1 MLKNLKVRTK
11 ILILSISLAFMALII
26 GGVGILQILE
36 ADQKLQQM
44 YDENIVSIVSLKDS
58 IIEEEKMDSS
68 IQKIIINKNNYN
80 EQVLERNKYLES
92 KKAFEENIGVFKS
105 VIVDEDITKSIIQL
119 ELKLNTFREGQ
130 SEVIELALNGKVE
143 DAEYKLNELDINFGQ
158 SIKYTISQL
167 AEQSDT
173 VASNIKVENKNS
185 VYKLLNI
192 MIGSMIGFII
202 LAAILSYGI
211 ISDITKPLRY
221 ALKEMERIADGDF
234 TVIENKKI
242 KLRKDELGTI
252 LNYVNRIRISLGNLV
267 ISIKNEALNT
277 ENSVEKINNNVYELN
292 GSLETISAT
301 SEELTAVMEET
312 SASAQEI
319 DYSIKKIEESVE
331 NIARKSKEG
340 SNIASEISN
349 RAITN
354 RNNVNNGLE
363 NTNKIMKNSKDA
375 LEKAIS
381 QTKVISKIYQ
391 LSEVIISITEQT
403 NLLAL
408 NASIEA
414 ARAGEAGRGFA
425 VVADEIRTLAEASK
439 ESVIKIKDTGE
450 EISTSVE
457 ELINS
462 SMNLMKFMDKDLQ
475 KEFNNMIDVTETY
488 EKDGTLID
496 EIVKEFDS
504 ISTDLLLSIKEISDI
519 INAVSL
525 ATNEGGKGISNITNL
540 LVEASSKSE
549 NTLLNSNVTK
559 ESAIKLNESIN
570 IFKTN

>member
-1 MLKNLKVRTK
+1 MFKNLKVRTK

-36 ADQKLQQM
+36 ADEKLQQM
-44 YDENIVSIVSLKDS
+44 YDENIVSIISLKDS
-58 IIEEEKMDSS
+58 IIEEEKMENS

-92 KKAFEENIGVFKS
+92 QKAFEENIKIFKS
-105 VIVDEDITKSIIQL
+105 AIVDEEIRKAIIQL
-119 ELKLNTFREGQ
+119 EVRLTTFREGQ

-158 SIKYTISQL
+158 SIKYNINQL
-167 AEQSDT
+167 AEQNDT
-173 VASNIKVENKNS
+173 IANNIKVENKNS

-192 MIGSMIGFII
+192 MIGSMIGFIV
-202 LAAILSYGI
+202 LGAILSYAI
-211 ISDITKPLRY
+211 ISSIMKPLRY

-242 KLRKDELGTI
+242 KPRKDELGTI
-252 LNYVNRIRISLGNLV
+252 INYVNRIRTSLGKLV
-267 ISIKNEALNT
+267 VSIKNEALNT
-277 ENSVEKINNNVYELN
+277 ENSVEKINNNIYELN

-312 SASAQEI
+312 SASSQEM
-319 DYSIKKIEESVE
+319 DYSIKKIEGSVE
-331 NIARKSKEG
+331 NIARKSKDG
-340 SNIASEISN
+340 SNIASEISS

-363 NTNKIMKNSKDA
+363 NTNKVMKNSKDA

-381 QTKVISKIYQ
+381 QTKVIAKIYQ

-450 EISTSVE
+450 EISTAVE
-457 ELINS
+457 DLINS
-462 SMNLMKFMDKDLQ
+462 SMNLMEFMDNDLQ

-496 EIVKEFDS
+496 GIVKEFDN
-504 ISTDLLLSIKEISDI
+504 ISRDLLLSIKEIADI
-519 INAVSL
+519 INSVSL
-525 ATNEGGKGISNITNL
+525 ATNEGGRGISNITNL
-540 LVEASSKSE
+540 LVEASNKSE

>member
-1 MLKNLKVRTK
+1 MLKNLKVRSK

-36 ADQKLQQM
+36 ADEKLQQM
-44 YDENIVSIVSLKDS
+44 YDENIVSITSLKDS
-58 IIEEEKMDSS
+58 IIEEEKMENS
-68 IQKIIINKNNYN
+68 IQKIIINRNNYN
-80 EQVLERNKYLES
+80 EQILQRNKYLES
-92 KKAFEENIGVFKS
+92 KKAFEENIEVFKS
-105 VIVDEDITKSIIQL
+105 AIVNEDIRKAIIQL
-119 ELKLNTFREGQ
+119 EVRLTTFREGQ
-130 SEVIELALNGKVE
+130 NEVIELALNGKVE
-143 DAEYKLNELDINFGQ
+143 DAEYKLNELNINFGQ
-158 SIKYTISQL
+158 SIKYTINQL
-167 AEQSDT
+167 AEQNDT
-173 VASNIKVENKNS
+173 LANNIKVENKNS

-192 MIGSMIGFII
+192 MIGTMMAFVI
-202 LAAILSYGI
+202 LGATLSYGI

-221 ALKEMERIADGDF
+221 SLKEMERIADGDF
-234 TVIENKKI
+234 TVIENKKVKI
-242 KLRKDELGTI
+242 RKDELGTI
-252 LNYVNRIRISLGNLV
+252 LSYLNRIRTSLGNLV
-267 ISIKNEALNT
+267 VSIKNESLNT
-277 ENSVEKINNNVYELN
+277 ENSVEKIKNNIYELN

-340 SNIASEISN
+340 SNIASEISS

-363 NTNKIMKNSKDA
+363 NTNKIMKDSKDA

-381 QTKVISKIYQ
+381 QTKVITKIYE

-450 EISTSVE
+450 EISTAVE
-457 ELINS
+457 YLINS
-462 SMNLMKFMDKDLQ
+462 STNLMEFMDKDLQ
-475 KEFNNMIDVTETY
+475 KEFKTMIGVTETY
-488 EKDGTLID
+488 KNDGTLID
-496 EIVKEFDS
+496 GIVKEFDN
-504 ISTDLLLSIKEISDI
+504 ISRELLLSIKEIADI
-519 INAVSL
+519 INSVSL

-540 LVEASSKSE
+540 LVEASNKSE
-549 NTLLNSNVTK
+549 NTLLNSNMAK
-559 ESAIKLNESIN
+559 ESTIKLNEAIN
-570 IFKTN
+570 VFKTN

>member
-36 ADQKLQQM
+36 ADKKLQQM
-44 YDENIVSIVSLKDS
+44 YDENIVSIISLKDS
-58 IIEEEKMDSS
+58 IIEEEKMENS
-68 IQKIIINKNNYN
+68 IQKIIINENNYN

-92 KKAFEENIGVFKS
+92 KEAFEEKIEVFKS
-105 VIVDEDITKSIIQL
+105 AIVDEDIRKSIVQL
-119 ELKLNTFREGQ
+119 EVRLTTFREGQ
-130 SEVIELALNGKVE
+130 SEVIELALNGNVE

-158 SIKYTISQL
+158 SIKYNINQL
-167 AEQSDT
+167 AEQNDT
-173 VASNIKVENKNS
+173 LANNLKIENKNS

-192 MIGSMIGFII
+192 MIGSMIGFI
-202 LAAILSYGI
+202 LLGATLSYGI
-211 ISDITKPLRY
+211 ISNIVKPLRY

-234 TVIENKKI
+234 TIIENKKI
-242 KLRKDELGTI
+242 KPRKDELGTI
-252 LNYVNRIRISLGNLV
+252 LNYVNKIRTSLGNLV
-267 ISIKNEALNT
+267 VSIKNEALNT
-277 ENSVEKINNNVYELN
+277 ENSVEKINNNIYELN
-292 GSLETISAT
+292 ASLETISAT

-312 SASAQEI
+312 SASAQEM
-319 DYSIKKIEESVE
+319 DYSIKKIKGSVE

-340 SNIASEISN
+340 SNIASEISS

-363 NTNKIMKNSKDA
+363 NTNIVMKNSKDA

-381 QTKVISKIYQ
+381 KTKVIAKIYQ

-450 EISTSVE
+450 EISTAVE
-457 ELINS
+457 DLINS
-462 SMNLMKFMDKDLQ
+462 SMNLMEFMDNDLQ

-496 EIVKEFDS
+496 GIVKEFDNIS
-504 ISTDLLLSIKEISDI
+504 INLLLSIKEIADI
-519 INAVSL
+519 INSVSL
-525 ATNEGGKGISNITNL
+525 ATNEGGRGVSNITNL
-540 LVEASSKSE
+540 LVEASNKSE

-559 ESAIKLNESIN
+559 ESAIKLNGSIN